1 MRTLVVYC
9 HPNPNSFAAA
19 LLDASLAALTSAGH
33 DIRVT
38 DLYGQDF
45 DPVLSADEH
54 RTHFDHPAT
63 KPDIARHADDL
74 RWCEQIVLVYPTW
87 WGAQPA
93 MLKGWIDRVWING
106 VAWELHDGANRITPL
121 LRNVRRITAVTTHG
135 STKLVNALEGEPG
148 KRTLT
153 RSLRAMCSRTCRT
166 RWLALYNIDR
176 ATLEQREQF
185 LRRVTA
191 ALSH

>member
-9 HPNPNSFAAA
+9 HPNPHSFAAA

-33 DIRVT
+33 DVRVT

-45 DPVLSADEH
+45 DPVLSTDEH
-54 RTHFDHPAT
+54 RAHLDHPAT

-87 WGAQPA
+87 WAAQPA

-106 VAWELHDGANRITPL
+106 VAWELRDGANRITPL

-135 STKLVNALEGEPG
+135 STKFVNALEGEPG

-153 RSLRAMCSRTCRT
+153 RSLRAMCSRSCRAN
-166 RWLALYNIDR
+166 WIALYNIDR

-191 ALSH
+191 ALSR